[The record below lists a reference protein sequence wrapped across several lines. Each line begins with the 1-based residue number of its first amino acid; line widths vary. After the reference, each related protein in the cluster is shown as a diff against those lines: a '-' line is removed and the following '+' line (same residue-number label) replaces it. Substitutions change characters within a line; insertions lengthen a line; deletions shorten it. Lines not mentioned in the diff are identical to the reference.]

1 MPAVARLPP
10 CPREHRSTRS
20 ESTAGCSSRWMMAST
35 IALTVYQPDSDND
48 GPYPTIVESL
58 PYRKDDAFYSSDW
71 PTYAYLAGRGFAG
84 VRIDIRGTGAST
96 GIIEDEYVPR
106 EQEDTLA
113 VFRWLADQEWC
124 SGNLGMWGVSWGGF
138 SSLQTAMLRP
148 PRAEGDRAG
157 SRHP

>member
-1 MPAVARLPP
+1 MDDGV
-10 CPREHRSTRS
+10 S
-20 ESTAGCSSRWMMAST
+20 

-71 PTYAYLAGRGFAG
+71 PTYAYLARRGFAG

-113 VFRWLADQEWC
+113 VFRWLEDQEWC
-124 SGNLGMWGVSWGGF
+124 SGKLGMWGVLGVGSAP
-138 SSLQTAMLRP
+138 TDRHAP
-148 PRAEGDRAG
+148 ATPAEGYRPG
-157 SRHP
+157 SCDP